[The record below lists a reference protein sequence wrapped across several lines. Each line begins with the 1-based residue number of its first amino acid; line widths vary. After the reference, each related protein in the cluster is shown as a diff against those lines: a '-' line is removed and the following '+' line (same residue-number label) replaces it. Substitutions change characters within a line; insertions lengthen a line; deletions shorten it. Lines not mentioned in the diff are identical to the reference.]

1 MENSF
6 YYTFS
11 TIAQSLAALMA
22 ILGAFAM
29 FRLQTID
36 SDLRARSYSLMRS
49 FGGHEMLNELL
60 VHECYGDFLKEF
72 DAHVASIEIKFGASE
87 KASISRLRGLV
98 PLRKTI
104 VYSLALSFFTTVL
117 AMICSVYL
125 LTTIHRLAPLAQFQW
140 ILIAGVGVFSMCLV
154 LQLNLVWRLLRQ
166 G

>member
-1 MENSF
+1 MENLF

-60 VHECYGDFLKEF
+60 VHECYGDFLKEL
-72 DAHVASIEIKFGASE
+72 DAHVASIESLE
-87 KASISRLRGLV
+87 H
-98 PLRKTI
+98 LRKRASAG
-104 VYSLALSFFTTVL
+104 YADWFHCEKPL
-117 AMICSVYL
+117 Y
-125 LTTIHRLAPLAQFQW
+125 IHWHCHF
-140 ILIAGVGVFSMCLV
+140 
-154 LQLNLVWRLLRQ
+154 LRQ
-166 G
+166 F